1 MTELDRAER
10 MLAKWRKNQAGVRFA
25 DLERVCQVYFG
36 KPRRKGSHLVYRTP
50 WQRVPF
56 VNIQNYR
63 GQAKP
68 YQVRQVLKAVYLKE
82 SENEIR
88 NKDNEH
94 NR

>member
-10 MLAKWRKNQAGVRFA
+10 LLSKWRRSQTGVRFA
-25 DLERVCQVYFG
+25 DLEKVCRIYFG
-36 KPRRKGSHLVYRTP
+36 EPRRKGSHLVYRTP
-50 WQRVPF
+50 WQRMPF
-56 VNIQNYR
+56 VNIQNYN

-88 NKDNEH
+88 DENSA
-94 NR
+94 